1 MDYKVSVIIPVY
13 NAQNTLKVTINSVIN
28 QTIGFENIEL
38 ILVDDCSTDNSREII
53 EEYSNVYSNIKPI
66 FLEENTGCPGIPRN
80 IGIKNATSDYIMF
93 IDNDDEYFPEICDKL
108 YDAMIMEDA
117 DIVVCN
123 ALVTYL
129 NGDSFKI
136 SCKNSER
143 ILLDEEITYFDNV
156 TVWNC
161 IFKKSIILDNN
172 LEFVDGVSEDQ
183 IFVLE
188 YYMHSKKL
196 VYIND
201 FSGYHHIQRKSSE
214 SNFSLN
220 REIETINAFYT
231 MARILEKNNGDLNRF
246 FNDTIR
252 LCIGIIVANGNKDE
266 IKVLFSIL
274 SDFENKINFNG
285 NLPIG
290 FKSINYF
297 ISHRNLSMA
306 TYMALFFSKL
316 LKSNLITNM
325 CRNFY

>member
-1 MDYKVSVIIPVY
+1 MDYKISVIIPVY

-93 IDNDDEYFPEICDKL
+93 IDNDDEYFPEICDEL

-123 ALVTYL
+123 TLVTYL

-201 FSGYHHIQRKSSE
+201 FLGYHHIQRKSSE

-252 LCIGIIVANGNKDE
+252 LCIGIIVANGTKDE

-297 ISHRNLSMA
+297 ILHRNLSMV